1 MQDLLINIMSKYGYI
16 GVFFLILVENI
27 FPPIPSEVILLVAGF
42 MPHSSRLS
50 VPLLILTSSFSSLF
64 GAFLLYY
71 LGRILTKDRIEKI
84 VKSKIG
90 RILHLKLND
99 INKSIDWFN
108 KKGSISVFFG
118 RCIPIIRS
126 LISIPAGISK
136 MNITTFT
143 IYTFCGSLIWNTILI
158 SLGKIFQSNWIVIT
172 KYLKIYKEYVI
183 IILIIGLVIYIF
195 KKNLKKD

>member
-1 MQDLLINIMSKYGYI
+1 MQNFIFMVLEKYSYFGI
-16 GVFFLILVENI
+16 FFLIFIENV

-42 MPHSSRLS
+42 MTNSSRLS
-50 VPLLILTSSFSSLF
+50 VPLLILTSTFSSLF
-64 GAFLLYY
+64 GGFLLYY
-71 LGRILTKDRIEKI
+71 LGRMLNKERIEKI

-90 RILHLKLND
+90 KMLHLKIND
-99 INKSIDWFN
+99 INKSINWFN
-108 KKGSISVFFG
+108 KRGSISVFFG

-195 KKNLKKD
+195 KKILKKD

>member
-42 MPHSSRLS
+42 MTHSSNLS

-64 GAFLLYY
+64 GGFLLYY
-71 LGRILTKDRIEKI
+71 LGRMLNKERIEKI

-90 RILHLKLND
+90 KMLHLKIND
-99 INKSIDWFN
+99 INKSINWFN
-108 KKGSISVFFG
+108 KRGSISVFFG

>member
-27 FPPIPSEVILLVAGF
+27 FPPIPSEAILLVAGF
-42 MPHSSRLS
+42 MTHSSRLS

-64 GAFLLYY
+64 GGFLLYY
-71 LGRILTKDRIEKI
+71 LGRILNKERIEKI

-90 RILHLKLND
+90 KMLHLKIND

-143 IYTFCGSLIWNTILI
+143 IYTFGGSLIWNTLLI

-195 KKNLKKD
+195 KKILKKD

>member
-27 FPPIPSEVILLVAGF
+27 FPPIPSEIILLVAGF
-42 MPHSSRLS
+42 MTNSSRLS

-64 GAFLLYY
+64 GGFLLYY
-71 LGRILTKDRIEKI
+71 LGRMLNKERIEKI

-90 RILHLKLND
+90 KMLHLKIND
-99 INKSIDWFN
+99 INKSINWFN
-108 KKGSISVFFG
+108 KRGSISVFFG

-195 KKNLKKD
+195 KKILKKD

>member
-1 MQDLLINIMSKYGYI
+1 MQDLLIKIMSKYGYI
-16 GVFFLILVENI
+16 GVFFLILIENI
-27 FPPIPSEVILLVAGF
+27 FPPIPSEAILLVAGF
-42 MPHSSRLS
+42 MTHSSRLS

-64 GAFLLYY
+64 GGFLLYY
-71 LGRILTKDRIEKI
+71 LGRILNKERIEKI

-90 RILHLKLND
+90 KMLHLKIND

-143 IYTFCGSLIWNTILI
+143 IYTFGGSLIWNTLLI

-195 KKNLKKD
+195 KKILKKD

>member
-42 MPHSSRLS
+42 MTHSSRLS
-50 VPLLILTSSFSSLF
+50 VPLLILVSSFSSLF

-136 MNITTFT
+136 MNITTF
-143 IYTFCGSLIWNTILI
+143 CGSLIWNTILI

-195 KKNLKKD
+195 KKILKKD